1 MGEKKNKRNEVKYME
16 LAASF
21 STGKPAYGH
30 DVKNRTKKNIDQRL
44 SKDNIILKDVLQ
56 GKSIEKY
63 TDELMQ
69 PVIDKYNEK
78 QQKESRKIK
87 TSYTEWHKSNK
98 TLQKTQL
105 VYEAVAQIGEHE
117 NLGKMYYEAEG
128 EKREKLHRYF
138 EEQYKKVLEDFE
150 KNYPHL
156 KVMWAAIHFDEP
168 AGTPHLHIAFQPIGS
183 FEKQGLSYKV
193 SIGRALEQ
201 DGIERV
207 KDRKEAQRLGGYQL
221 TKLYHQIRKE
231 MEKELIRQGHTI
243 KEPTKGKKH
252 TTLEEWEA
260 IQELN
265 KEKERAKKEAEAY
278 ITYEQELKDIKEAA
292 SRPREDPDKVQRVQ
306 VKDGAFKKK
315 EVIQMDEQT
324 FESYK
329 ASADVKAIERRVES
343 KIKEQEKA
351 AQRLIQGLTTEKEEQ
366 LQSQV
371 QDLQKQLKQAQEKIK
386 EKDKIIKLMKT
397 KMELVKEFMQNLNV
411 MQKFKSWYEQKQ
423 IEKEGFYFEGQ
434 TKE

>member
-1 MGEKKNKRNEVKYME
+1 MSEKKNKRNEVNYMN
-16 LAASF
+16 LSASF
-21 STGKPAYGH
+21 STGKAAYRH
-30 DVKNRTKKNIDQRL
+30 DIKDRTKKNIDQSL
-44 SKDNIILKDVLQ
+44 SKDNVILKDVLQ
-56 GKSIEKY
+56 GKSIERY

-87 TSYTEWHKSNK
+87 VPYTEWHKSNK

-117 NLGKMYYEAEG
+117 SLGKMYYEAEG

-138 EEQYKKVLEDFE
+138 EEQYKKVLKDFE
-150 KNYPHL
+150 RNYPHL

-168 AGTPHLHIAFQPIGS
+168 AGTPHLHMAFQPIGS

-221 TKLYHQIRKE
+221 TKLYHQVRKE
-231 MEKELIRQGHTI
+231 MEQELIRQGHTI
-243 KEPTKGKKH
+243 KEPVKGKKH

-260 IQELN
+260 IKEL
-265 KEKERAKKEAEAY
+265 EKERAKKEAEAY
-278 ITYEQELKDIKEAA
+278 ITYEQELKDISEAA
-292 SRPREDPDKVQRVQ
+292 NRPREDPSKVQRVQ
-306 VKDGAFKKK
+306 VKDGTFKKK

-351 AQRLIQGLTTEKEEQ
+351 AQKLIQGLTTEKEEA
-366 LQSQV
+366 LQNQV
-371 QDLQKQLKQAQEKIK
+371 QDLQQQLQQAKNEIK
-386 EKDKIIKLMKT
+386 EKEKLIKKMKE
-397 KMELVKEFMQNLNV
+397 KMEMVKEFMQSLNIL
-411 MQKFKSWYEQKQ
+411 QRFKNWYEQKQ
-423 IEKEGFYFEGQ
+423 IERNDFYFEGRV
-434 TKE
+434 KE